1 MLNFLKGELLLLDKP
16 LYWTSFDLVRRVRG
30 AILRKMKIKKIK
42 VGHAGTLDPLATGLM
57 LVCTGNSTKNI
68 EQFQNL
74 DKEYEA
80 EIVLGA
86 RTASND
92 LETDV
97 EEVSDVSHISR
108 SMLTDILQEFSGTYE
123 QEPPSYSARLIN
135 GKRAY
140 DLARKGK
147 LVKLKSNIVHIYD
160 LKLLDYTRPSAKIY
174 IKCSKGTYIRALA
187 RDIGNRIKSG
197 AYLKSL
203 RRTAIGDYKI
213 EEAMTF
219 YEFEK
224 LLEFL

>member
-1 MLNFLKGELLLLDKP
+1 MLNFLTGELLLFDKP
-16 LYWTSFDLVRRVRG
+16 LYWTSFDLVKRVRG
-30 AILRKMKIKKIK
+30 AIIRKMKIKRIK

-57 LVCTGNSTKNI
+57 LVCTGNSTKKI
-68 EQFQNL
+68 VQFQNL
-74 DKEYEA
+74 NKEYEA

-97 EEVSDVSHISR
+97 EEVSDVSHISG
-108 SMLTDILQEFSGTYE
+108 SLLIDVLQEFSGTYE
-123 QEPPSYSARLIN
+123 QEPPSFSAKFVS

-140 DLARKGK
+140 NLAREGK
-147 LVKLKSNIVHIYD
+147 QVKLKSNIVHIYE
-160 LKLLDYTRPSAKIY
+160 LKLLDYSKPSLKIY

-187 RDIGNRIKSG
+187 RDIGDRLKSG

-203 RRTAIGDYKI
+203 RRTAIGNYKI
-213 EEAMTF
+213 EEAMNF
-219 YEFEK
+219 HEFEK